1 MWGGGELNLT
11 FTLLVGNGG
20 FILAVQTGQ
29 TEKHPIILTYRILC
43 HKLDIKYQN
52 TIILVLNK

>member
-1 MWGGGELNLT
+1 MCGGGELNLT

-43 HKLDIKYQN
+43 HKLDIKYKK
-52 TIILVLNK
+52 TIIFLT